1 MQLHGFEG
9 YTARKCDDGWH
20 VFSPT
25 DRQLKER
32 VQGGRPFVTLG
43 PKHAR
48 RTMQLGRAVLLAH
61 EPPPFDGAY
70 ALHRDDD
77 PWNNDPSNLRWGTQA
92 DNMADAS
99 RNGTRVPPPVMR
111 GGHHPNAKLTEEQ
124 VAEIRAIRS
133 AAGNP
138 KRALRTDPWSQA
150 ALAERYGVTQT
161 LISLVLRGEAWAHQ
175 ASSPKVLSTRP
186 KPNSSTVV

>member
-20 VFSPT
+20 VFSPAG
-25 DRQLKER
+25 RQLTER
-32 VQGGRPFVTLG
+32 VQGDRPFVTLG
-43 PKHAR
+43 PKGAR

-61 EPPPFDGAY
+61 APPPFDGAL

-77 PWNNDPSNLRWGTQA
+77 PWNNDPSNLYWGTQA
-92 DNMADAS
+92 ENMADS
-99 RNGTRVPPPVMR
+99 HRNGTRRPPPVMK
-111 GGHHPNAKLTEEQ
+111 GQAHPNAKLTKDQ
-124 VAEIRAIRS
+124 VAEIRSIRA

-138 KRALRTDPWSQA
+138 KRALRSDPWSQA

-161 LISLVLRGEAWAHQ
+161 LISLVLRGEAWRHQ
-175 ASSPKVLSTRP
+175 ASSPNV
-186 KPNSSTVV
+186 